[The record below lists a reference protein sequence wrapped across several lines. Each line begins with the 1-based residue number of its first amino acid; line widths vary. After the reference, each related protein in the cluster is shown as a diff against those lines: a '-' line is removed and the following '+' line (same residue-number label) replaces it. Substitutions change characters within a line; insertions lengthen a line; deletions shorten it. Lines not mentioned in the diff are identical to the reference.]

1 MWEGY
6 GVEFPTRD
14 DACQSFANLLM
25 HRRHV
30 WEFFAASETMYCVGV
45 CEQVA
50 GDGEG
55 FPAEGG

>member
-1 MWEGY
+1 
-6 GVEFPTRD
+6 
-14 DACQSFANLLM
+14 M

-30 WEFFAASETMYCVGV
+30 WELFAASETMYCVGVCV